1 MIKKILFAIAICV
14 LLVFSVSAENALDI
28 SGDVDIT
35 AEGIGK
41 AAFLDRNLRTFSSGE
56 AVAVSI
62 KSETPIGGIWLRYSD
77 TPKGGSLNG
86 KVICEHGMWSEYIPI
101 DGETEV
107 ILSFDRVALCELYV
121 YSKGELPSEV
131 QVFEFSQSETDLMLF
146 ASHSDD
152 DQLFF
157 AGLLPLYV
165 AKGDVDVKVCFFTTS
180 YQEISRV
187 HELLSGL
194 WHCGVKNYPI
204 ILPFPDEYSESF
216 DGAKRLLEASGY
228 PYDDIKQVIR
238 DVLDTYKP
246 QVVVLHD
253 FRGEY
258 GHGTHIFATA
268 TIVDVIESASD
279 GDFTPHK
286 VYVHLYKEN
295 EIALPIDEP
304 LDALGGKS
312 PFNISQEAFQNHKS
326 QHWTWF
332 YGWIYGKNGS
342 ITKASQITTYSPI
355 YYGLYLSDVGADI
368 GNDMLEN
375 IETRYERAL
384 RIGGETFESIFQ
396 EIYGMDFSAKDEAD
410 EKPVTTAVSEAVKD
424 NTAEESVNFGHLLP
438 IIAAVIAATVAII
451 TVTKKAR
458 KYGRYPD
465 KRTLK

>member
-1 MIKKILFAIAICV
+1 MIKKIFFVVAICI
-14 LLVFSVSAENALDI
+14 LLVFSASAEDALDI
-28 SGDVDIT
+28 SGDVHIT
-35 AEGIGK
+35 AEGISK
-41 AAFLDRNLRTFSSGE
+41 NAFLDRNLRTFSRGE
-56 AVAVSI
+56 AVALSI

-77 TPKGGSLNG
+77 TPKGGSMNG
-86 KVICEHGMWSEYIPI
+86 NVICEHGMWSEFIPL

-107 ILSFDRVALCELYV
+107 ALSFEKVALCELYV
-121 YSKGELPSEV
+121 YSQGELPREV
-131 QVFEFSQSETDLMLF
+131 QTFEFSQCETDLMLF

-165 AKGDVDVKVCFFTTS
+165 ARGNVDVKVCFFTTS

-204 ILPFPDEYSESF
+204 ILPFSDEYSESF

-228 PYDDIKQVIR
+228 AYDDVKQAIR

-253 FRGEY
+253 FKGEY

-268 TIVDVIESASD
+268 AIVEVIESASD

-332 YGWIYGKNGS
+332 YGWIYGKNGN

-355 YYGLYLSDVGADI
+355 YYGLYLSNVGADT

-375 IETRYERAL
+375 IETHYEYAI
-384 RIGGETFESIFQ
+384 RIGGETFKSISQ
-396 EIYGMDFSAKDEAD
+396 KICEIDFSAKDEAD
-410 EKPVTTAVSEAVKD
+410 EKPVAAAVSEAVKSG
-424 NTAEESVNFGHLLP
+424 TVEEPFSFGHLLP
-438 IIAAVIAATVAII
+438 TLAAVIAATVAII

-458 KYGRYPD
+458 K
-465 KRTLK
+465 